1 MERLRRERKS
11 FFLGPRAEWM
21 GRHLDALFSRAPRS
35 RCRGEVGRNIALFSK
50 LVKGPPTR
58 VHGSRGAQLRGWA
71 WDEEQAAPPES
82 IVLVGEGGVVEGL
95 GNVHGRT
102 QSSSLDTSV
111 TRAPWKGWG
120 TTYRAN
126 VNYSVYGVIDGGR
139 SVCHV
144 AGPEAPQS

>member
-1 MERLRRERKS
+1 MDSNLVLVDDSE
-11 FFLGPRAEWM
+11 
-21 GRHLDALFSRAPRS
+21 
-35 RCRGEVGRNIALFSK
+35 

-58 VHGSRGAQLRGWA
+58 VRGSRGAQLRGWA

-95 GNVHGRT
+95 ANVHGRT

-120 TTYRAN
+120 TTIEPT
-126 VNYSVYGVIDGGR
+126 STTR
-139 SVCHV
+139 STV
-144 AGPEAPQS
+144 